1 MIVIADTTPL
11 NYLSLIERQE
21 LLHQLFGQVIIPQA
35 VFDELCANKTPHV
48 VRQWIASRPLWIG
61 VKSVT
66 LLPDSALM
74 QLDLGERQAILLA
87 QELQADLLIADDRA
101 ARDEAAKRNLPA
113 AGTLGVLELAAEK
126 GLIDFPQI
134 LIQLKQTSFYI
145 SEFLE
150 KLFLERDKRRKFA
163 RQAQTFSEP
172 GQKIVQEQETDK

>member
-11 NYLSLIERQE
+11 NYLCLIGRQE

-35 VFDELCANKTPHV
+35 VFDELCANKTPDV
-48 VRQWIASRPLWIG
+48 VRQWVASRPLWIE

-66 LLPDSALM
+66 LLPDLTLM
-74 QLDLGERQAILLA
+74 RLDLGERQAILLA
-87 QELQADLLIADDRA
+87 QELHADLLIADDRA
-101 ARDEAAKRNLPA
+101 ARNEATKRNLPA

-145 SEFLE
+145 SESLE
-150 KLFLERDKRRKFA
+150 ELFVERDKRRELA
-163 RQAQTFSEP
+163 RQ
-172 GQKIVQEQETDK
+172 VQETDK